1 MKTKKMKIELG
12 KHDDQLMALCPT
24 DRPVL
29 HLSWI
34 IQLYFNVTSPGHL
47 ISMKART
54 NWLFPMYVQL
64 C

>member
-29 HLSWI
+29 HLS
-34 IQLYFNVTSPGHL
+34 
-47 ISMKART
+47 
-54 NWLFPMYVQL
+54 
-64 C
+64 